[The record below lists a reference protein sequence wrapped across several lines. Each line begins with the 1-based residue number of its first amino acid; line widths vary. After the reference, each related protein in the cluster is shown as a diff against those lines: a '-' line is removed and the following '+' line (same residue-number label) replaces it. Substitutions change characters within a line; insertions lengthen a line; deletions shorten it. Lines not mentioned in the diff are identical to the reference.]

1 MLKVNA
7 LLAVKA
13 NTRLVLATELVAR
26 NADIEAMRM
35 ELSVAK
41 LSHLAA
47 VRHIPKP
54 VVTRILWQR
63 PAHMEAAR
71 QEAMATGCVVR
82 L

>member
-26 NADIEAMRM
+26 NATIEAMRM

-47 VRHIPKP
+47 VRHIPKQP
-54 VVTRILWQR
+54 WIR
-63 PAHMEAAR
+63 PAWMEAAR
-71 QEAMATGCVVR
+71 QRAMASGCVVK